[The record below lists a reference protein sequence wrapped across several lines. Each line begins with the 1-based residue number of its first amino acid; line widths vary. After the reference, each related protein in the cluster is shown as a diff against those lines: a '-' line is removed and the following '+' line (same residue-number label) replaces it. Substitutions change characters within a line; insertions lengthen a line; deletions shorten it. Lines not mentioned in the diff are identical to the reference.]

1 MTGLFLSILTGS
13 ARRDKLCAL
22 YEAYRQPMYRA
33 AFAVLKEPYLAEDAV
48 HNAFLRLAA
57 DPERVGGTDEPRTK
71 GYLIIMARNAAIDIY
86 NQDKKQI
93 PSEEIDDALADVQD
107 VELETESRAVQEEV
121 CRMICALD
129 PAYCDILMLKYYHEL
144 EDAEIAQA
152 LGISLNLARV
162 RLHRARN
169 KLKQKLRE
177 AADREDS
184 ILSAKGGDRH
194 D

>member
-1 MTGLFLSILTGS
+1 MTGLFLSVLTDS
-13 ARRDKLCAL
+13 ASRDKLRAL

-33 AFAVLKEPYLAEDAV
+33 AFGILKEPYLAEDAV
-48 HNAFLRLAA
+48 HNAFLRLVSNPGHIG
-57 DPERVGGTDEPRTK
+57 DPDEPRTK

-86 NQDKKQI
+86 NQGKRHI
-93 PSEEIDDALADVQD
+93 PVEEIDEALADVQD

-121 CRMICALD
+121 CRMICALS

-144 EDAEIAQA
+144 EDAEIAQV
-152 LGISLNLARV
+152 LGISIDLARV
-162 RLHRARN
+162 RLHRAKN

-177 AADREDS
+177 AAD
-184 ILSAKGGDRH
+184 KGGDRH